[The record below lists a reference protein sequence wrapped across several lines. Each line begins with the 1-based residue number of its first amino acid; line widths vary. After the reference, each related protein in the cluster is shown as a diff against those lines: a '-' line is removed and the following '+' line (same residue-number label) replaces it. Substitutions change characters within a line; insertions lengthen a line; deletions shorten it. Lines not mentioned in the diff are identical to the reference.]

1 MKRAI
6 CLASIALL
14 LCGCCGV
21 SKGCD
26 RVIASQGSRLAD
38 APSCAQLCTWNACTG
53 GYGPEMFRHLSGP
66 GTDA

>member
-14 LCGCCGV
+14 LYGCCGV

-26 RVIASQGSRLAD
+26 RCIPSQGSRLAD
-38 APSCAQLCTWNACTG
+38 APSCAATG
-53 GYGPEMFRHLSGP
+53 HAERPP
-66 GTDA
+66 GG